1 MSNSETVKVNIKP
14 EAADK
19 IKGQVKDGQVVLL
32 SLNDGSNKY
41 SDVGGTCTVG
51 SSFQFVILDQKDPDF
66 TIEVENNAGLDL
78 YTSPAEMQYLGND
91 LVVDEKN
98 AAMSL
103 ADDGGVIDGAVTVN
117 EYISKNNGN

>member
-14 EAADK
+14 AAADK
-19 IKGQVKDGQVVLL
+19 IKNQVEDGQVVLL

-41 SDVGGTCTVG
+41 SDIGGSCTAG
-51 SSFQFVILDQKDPDF
+51 SRFQFVILNEQDPDF
-66 TIEVENNAGLDL
+66 SIEVENNAGLKI

-91 LVVDEKN
+91 LVVDVKN

-103 ADDGGVIDGAVTVN
+103 SDDSGVIDGAVTIN
-117 EYISKNNGN
+117 KR

>member
-78 YTSPAEMQYLGND
+78 YTSPAEMQYLGDD

-117 EYISKNNGN
+117 EYNK